1 MKADTDAESVGGDG
15 MKMGSLALR
24 FAVELACLAALA
36 YWGVGATASG
46 IANGAL
52 AVGAPL
58 TAVAIWGAWS
68 APRAARRLAGLRLAI
83 LELTLLSCCC
93 GLLALAGAPLPAL
106 ALFMVAVAN
115 AALLGRSGGAAADR

>member
-1 MKADTDAESVGGDG
+1 MRT
-15 MKMGSLALR
+15 GSLALR

-46 IANGAL
+46 IANGAF

-58 TAVAIWGAWS
+58 TAAAIWGVWS
-68 APRAARRLAGLRLAI
+68 APRAPRRLSGLRLAG

-93 GLLALAGAPLPAL
+93 GLLVLAGAPLLAMALLLL
-106 ALFMVAVAN
+106 ALTN
-115 AALLGRSGGAAADR
+115 AAMVRHPEIAAADR